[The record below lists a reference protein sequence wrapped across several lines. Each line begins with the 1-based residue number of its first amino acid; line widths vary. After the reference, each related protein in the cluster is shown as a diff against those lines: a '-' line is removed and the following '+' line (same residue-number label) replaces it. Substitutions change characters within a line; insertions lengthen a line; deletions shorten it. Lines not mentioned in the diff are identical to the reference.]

1 MRNGAQIALLDGS
14 ETLEVVGESFH
25 QPDLWRLAGARPG
38 GDRVLKDICAVLVA
52 EDDNPYDA
60 DAVAVWIDGLQVGHL
75 SRENAQLY
83 RPGLLAQQEA
93 QGMPIALAGVIAG
106 GGIRSDGPG
115 MLGVFLHHDPEDFGL
130 PRPRFAPPPESR
142 MRTGLSDALA
152 TDAADDSYDLAWMT
166 GLPSDDIRAIP
177 YLRNLLAHEK
187 DLLDRHFMF
196 AQLETI
202 LYRCRSAFTSAL
214 GEYDEACRQHDAEMD
229 GIRQA
234 CLDKWGKVPL
244 LETYR
249 QMAIR
254 QQKADNYSQALW
266 WAERGIALYGH
277 DCARPEAVE
286 DLRSRAAKYQ
296 AKLADQGRP
305 EFAQARPT
313 ARSVSRAEGRRRTH
327 RGHTTQITD
336 PLNHPTSRTLRV
348 LRMTASARRHCIR
361 PRRRIGSPDPTPRL
375 QGGRSGRSDRS
386 PRQR

>member
-1 MRNGAQIALLDGS
+1 MNNLAGLQFAPRADGERATDMSFFRRKTPDQEHGSSVRDGRRFDERPSWMQNGVQVALLDGS
-14 ETLEVVGESFH
+14 QVLEVVGESFH

-38 GDRVLKDICAVLVA
+38 GDRVLEDICAVLVA
-52 EDDNPYDA
+52 EDNNPHDA

-83 RPGLLAQQEA
+83 RPGLLARQEA
-93 QGMPIALAGVIAG
+93 LGMRIALAGVIAG
-106 GGIRSDGPG
+106 GGMRSDGPG

-130 PRPRFAPPPESR
+130 PRLRFAPPPEST

-177 YLRNLLAHEK
+177 YLRKLLAHEK

-196 AQLETI
+196 VQLETI

-229 GIRQA
+229 RVRQA

-254 QQKADNYSQALW
+254 QQKAGNYGQALW
-266 WAERGIALYGH
+266 WAERGIALYGR

-286 DLRSRAAKYQ
+286 DLRSRTVKYQ
-296 AKLADQGRP
+296 AKLA
-305 EFAQARPT
+305 
-313 ARSVSRAEGRRRTH
+313 
-327 RGHTTQITD
+327 
-336 PLNHPTSRTLRV
+336 N
-348 LRMTASARRHCIR
+348 
-361 PRRRIGSPDPTPRL
+361 
-375 QGGRSGRSDRS
+375 
-386 PRQR
+386 